1 MDRSVSPEM
10 FEAFM
15 TAFADTLVRNYRQ
28 RWNQETGPASIK
40 TSVDAPAVSSASPW
54 LRVAEAAKRAQ
65 CGTRV
70 LYEAVRKG
78 RLRAVRVN
86 ERRDLRLRAE
96 WVDAW
101 LEGRRAV

>member
-1 MDRSVSPEM
+1 MDRTVAPEM
-10 FEAFM
+10 FEAIV
-15 TAFADTLVRNYRQ
+15 TAFADTLVRSYRQ
-28 RWNQETGPASIK
+28 RWSQTTER
-40 TSVDAPAVSSASPW
+40 TSVVVPAVSSPSPW
-54 LRVAEAAKRAQ
+54 LKVSEAAKRAQ

-101 LEGRRAV
+101 LEGTGPR